1 MTSLNRHMEYL
12 IEEGIHILQKNEMMI
27 LQEWKKFSEQQLFMN
42 DEYMTSKEDEF
53 KEQLWL
59 VIELLQKYV
68 FHWQYTNYHQWMDE
82 LQDDWTNY
90 HSHIDSHHLV
100 LIFSLLEKG
109 AHKVS
114 QQKSNVNYYKYQSI
128 QYFFDHVFQRLLNYS
143 SNKVVDLSSYV
154 RHLFSLE
161 PLPIHW
167 VVRVKQ
173 EEQIYA
179 IKDIIQNKEQENDG
193 SWLNMLKT
201 LKSESLN
208 LLTSAVTSL
217 VQTKE
222 REETL
227 YVFSIQVKH
236 EVLLF
241 FTPEHEWQPVKDTL
255 QLSIKMYE
263 RNFESYTRLTKQNQ
277 WKDSLLFF
285 QQWMIQSKGVHE
297 LIERIAS
304 GYVRYF
310 PFERCAF
317 FSYKDTEKMSIGLT
331 GYQLNTD
338 VIKTIKENITTVQ
351 LINKNVKD
359 LSFYRPLYYA
369 SAITCLPEHYIKQFK
384 LKSIVIAPIYT
395 LTENKL
401 LGSVILDQGEH
412 QHFEVSNETMI
423 ALQKVGH
430 LVGEVLMKYQDY
442 KELYLQHAL
451 SSRLSRRE
459 IEVLQMIKNGDSIE
473 EIAEYLNLSKYTVRD
488 YISSSIKRMNAKNRI
503 HAVAMAIQQGLIS

>member
-1 MTSLNRHMEYL
+1 MEYL

-27 LQEWKKFSEQQLFMN
+27 LQEWKKFSEQQLFIN
-42 DEYMTSKEDEF
+42 DEYMTSKEGEF
-53 KEQLWL
+53 KERLGL

-68 FHWQYTNYHQWMDE
+68 FHWQYTNYHEWMDE
-82 LQDDWTNY
+82 LQDEWANY
-90 HSHIDSHHLV
+90 RSDIDSHHLV
-100 LIFSLLEKG
+100 MIFSLLEKG

-114 QQKSNVNYYKYQSI
+114 QQKSNITYYKYQSI
-128 QYFFDHVFQRLLNYS
+128 QYFFDHVFQKLLNYS
-143 SNKVVDLSSYV
+143 SNKVIDISSYV
-154 RHLFSLE
+154 KHLFSLE
-161 PLPIHW
+161 PIPVHC
-167 VVRVKQ
+167 VMRVRQ
-173 EEQIYA
+173 EEEVYG
-179 IKDIIQNKEQENDG
+179 IKEIIQMKEQENDS
-193 SWLNMLKT
+193 SWMNMLKT
-201 LKSESLN
+201 LKSESLD

-217 VQTKE
+217 VKTKE

-227 YVFSIQVKH
+227 FVFSIHVRN
-236 EVLLF
+236 ETLLF
-241 FTPEHEWQPVKDTL
+241 FTPEREWQPVKASL
-255 QLSIKMYE
+255 HLSIKMFE
-263 RNFESYTRLTKQNQ
+263 RNFESYSRLTKQNQ

-285 QQWMIQSKGVHE
+285 QQWMIQAKGVHE

-317 FSYKDTEKMSIGLT
+317 FSYKDTEKTSIGLT

-338 VIKTIKENITTVQ
+338 VIKTIKENITTVH

-369 SAITCLPEHYIKQFK
+369 SALTCLPEHYVKQFK

-395 LTENKL
+395 LSENKL

-473 EIAEYLNLSKYTVRD
+473 EVAEQLNLSRYTVRD

-503 HAVAMAIQQGLIS
+503 HAVSMAIQQGLIS